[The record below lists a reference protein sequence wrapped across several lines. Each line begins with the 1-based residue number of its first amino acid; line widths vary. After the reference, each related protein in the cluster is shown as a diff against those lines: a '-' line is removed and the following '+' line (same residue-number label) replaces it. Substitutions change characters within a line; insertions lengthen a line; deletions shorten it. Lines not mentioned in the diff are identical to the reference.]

1 MFNLL
6 WQDVFVKVHE
16 ENLASH
22 RHVAGKGILIAFP
35 NYYFLFDTTPKKWF
49 LTGGCSMES
58 ETTSTDFSYCYIKIQ
73 IRILH
78 TLNGSFT
85 QEWFCFIMYWSFE
98 EYWLT
103 NLCRSSKCSH
113 ISFCIMRK
121 KNHIWCYH
129 WSHFKSLNFR
139 NYQAYSVGMNKF
151 SEILIFAWNLKFY
164 HL

>member
-98 EYWLT
+98 EYWFT

-121 KNHIWCYH
+121 KITFDVITDLILKVWILETIKLTVLE
-129 WSHFKSLNFR
+129 WISFP
-139 NYQAYSVGMNKF
+139 KF
-151 SEILIFAWNLKFY
+151 
-164 HL
+164 